1 MACVKFQRTP
11 THQTRGVN
19 FGDVAMCLGCR
30 KGRNRVCA
38 HSSPRQ
44 HGKQNRVAPP
54 EVMIERGSC
63 VEAREPHQRIAEPTV
78 DVAQRKAELRRL
90 RKPGLNVTH
99 GKQRER
105 VAFEPRADNGC
116 DRHQDEQRIKSLL
129 PELGADLHP
138 GWHSGLLAR
147 ERLSANTG
155 AQVSAQ
161 TRSCQATRATRG

>member
-1 MACVKFQRTP
+1 MTFVKFQRTP

-19 FGDVAMCLGCR
+19 FGDVAMSLGCR
-30 KGRNRVCA
+30 KWRNRVCA

-44 HGKQNRVAPP
+44 YGKQNGVAPP

-99 GKQRER
+99 
-105 VAFEPRADNGC
+105 
-116 DRHQDEQRIKSLL
+116 
-129 PELGADLHP
+129 
-138 GWHSGLLAR
+138 
-147 ERLSANTG
+147 
-155 AQVSAQ
+155 
-161 TRSCQATRATRG
+161 